1 MRKFKKFV
9 TVGLTAAMTTAMSLV
24 AMASTDVTIHFK
36 NAAKWDNVG
45 IWIYEGVGWTRNVTP
60 KDACPAYH
68 ESEDPK
74 IGSHPIWPGAKME
87 AEKNYDG
94 WYTITVPFDDTSA
107 GAVMIFN
114 NLVADTEADTTTGGD
129 AEDQAILEASGLV
142 MDTKAKQQSPN
153 QIVTPN
159 LFVNG
164 TKEFWCDFDG
174 DIKGSTGKLV
184 STKPASYK
192 KKASTKVDGLE
203 AVGLSAKEI
212 KLTWTKYSG
221 ATKYKVFYLNSK
233 TKKYTSVGASTK
245 TNYTVKKVGGAA
257 IKKGQLYTFKVS
269 AYDKAGKKLAT
280 SSEVKGVALDIP
292 TIKSVANSKKGQ
304 VAVKVNTVKGASGY
318 IIYRSSKQKSGY
330 VAIGSTT
337 KTSYTDKT
345 VKKGKTYYYKVA
357 AYKTSGKAKVSTQYS
372 AKDYKKIKVTK

>member
-24 AMASTDVTIHFK
+24 AMAATDVTIHFK
-36 NAAKWDNVG
+36 NAPKWDNVG
-45 IWIYEGVGWTRNVTP
+45 IWVYEGVGWTRNVSP

-68 ESEDPK
+68 TSTDPK
-74 IGSHPIWPGAKME
+74 IDSHPIWPGAKMT
-87 AEKNYDG
+87 AEKDYDG
-94 WYTITVPFDDTSA
+94 WYSITVPFDDTSA
-107 GAVMIFN
+107 GAIMIFN
-114 NLVADTEADTTTGGD
+114 NLVADTKADVETGGD
-129 AEDQAILEASGLV
+129 AEDQAFLEASGLI
-142 MDTKAKQQSPN
+142 MDTNAKKQTPN
-153 QIVTPN
+153 QVITKN
-159 LFVNG
+159 DFATG
-164 TKEFWCDFDG
+164 AKEFWCDFDG
-174 DIKGSTGKLV
+174 NLAGSSGRLT
-184 STKPASYK
+184 STKPASYV

-212 KLTWTKYSG
+212 KLTWKKYAG
-221 ATKYKVFYLNSK
+221 ATKYKVLYLNSK
-233 TKKYTSVGASTK
+233 TKKYSSVGTSTK

-257 IKKGQLYTFKVS
+257 IKKGQLYTFKVE
-269 AYDKAGKKLAT
+269 AYNKAGKKLAT

-304 VAVKVNTVKGASGY
+304 VAVKVNAVKGASGY

-357 AYKTSGKAKVSTQYS
+357 AYKASGKAKVSTQYS